1 LQFILV
7 VPARG
12 QFPAACNNADN
23 IRDKECCPNSCSG
36 KGQCEDIRAKA
47 SWSTID
53 GFGKT
58 IVEKIATTTMV
69 YQNMDTR
76 YEWPTRVF
84 TRVCRCNEGYGGAA
98 CDECDFGYAMNSGV
112 CQKVSRKRIRKNFQ
126 SMSQQEKTDLIT
138 VLKEA
143 KTGDYAWAVVV
154 QEPDENGIGLQL
166 QNISTYDLFVYHH
179 YFSKREGDINNI
191 DVVRQ
196 EPTPVCNSNGL
207 DLSDVDFAH
216 EGPSFLTWHRYYL
229 LLVERELGRI
239 AERLGSTSW
248 NRYTFALPYWDWDDS
263 EAAFADIFSADHF
276 GTFSKPLTI
285 KANVTGLLF
294 NNGRWPTVCDQHYQ
308 FNVNTSDRI
317 PLLCSGIRKVCNP
330 NADRRYKRNLE
341 RGVFMK
347 RGRKCCTYEDRVL
360 PDRNTIE
367 YLLNTIYYDRKCET
381 PSESSP
387 DKNLYSPFASGASF
401 RNRVEGFVGFRQDL
415 IGEFKDCGSGDDHNN
430 FHNAVHIYIHGH
442 MRIVPS
448 ASNDPIFYLH
458 HVNIDR
464 IFEQW
469 LRGKG
474 SNAEYEPNSNNRV
487 AHPGHNA
494 RDYLVPLF
502 PLKTNL
508 DMYKKS
514 SEFGYSYEEQN
525 SDTAAGLSPGA
536 LAGII
541 IAAIVLLCIIC
552 TTCILC
558 FCIILCMCC

>member
-458 HVNIDR
+458 HANIDR
-464 IFEQW
+464 FFEEW
-469 LRGKG
+469 LQGMG
-474 SNAEYEPNSNNRV
+474 ANANYMPTSRI
-487 AHPGHNA
+487 AHPGHNTE
-494 RDYLVPLF
+494 DYLVPFF
-502 PLKTNL
+502 PLKTNV
-508 DMYKKS
+508 DMFKKS
-514 SEFGYSYEEQN
+514 SDFGYSYEEQN
-525 SDTAAGLSPGA
+525 LAQGAGFSVLYPSSF
-536 LAGII
+536 AGII
-541 IAAIVLLCIIC
+541 ARIALPIVAVVVMNGHQIIGG
-552 TTCILC
+552 LQ
-558 FCIILCMCC
+558 